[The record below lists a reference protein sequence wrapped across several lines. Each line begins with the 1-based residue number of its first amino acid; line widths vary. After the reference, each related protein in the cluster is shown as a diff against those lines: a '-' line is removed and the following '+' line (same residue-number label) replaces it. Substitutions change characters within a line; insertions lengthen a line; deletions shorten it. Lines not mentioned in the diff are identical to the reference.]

1 MARSN
6 PPSSSASASFS
17 SNNPEQDIAQ
27 QPPPPAKPPAKRSKR
42 PLAKR
47 SCLNC
52 REKKARC
59 ELPDLFVPSSH
70 DPVPVSKRCHRCNV
84 LDIDC
89 VVWDGDRKR
98 KPKLPPRRISNE
110 PDYNDCSMPEVWGPL
125 AQLVNAAE
133 AVVAA
138 QTTPTTSHASSLNL
152 IVSPSHQADS
162 ASPALSSSTQF
173 FQVSTEHFAASS
185 SRSQTPSSPYP
196 EEQSGRAPTHSSPKS
211 LGARSPAAKG
221 RGSQAN
227 QSGSPRGPSTLGP
240 LLVPNPDKDTESSY
254 CPQKSVDRAW
264 RSAWRTLAVLVDYAS
279 QQPQFTRYLLGRVHS
294 PSHGL
299 QAIDVIDMIDRQECF
314 RLKASMTKY
323 LAWHPHLPELD
334 LLYDAHSRQ
343 RSKASSLL
351 LSSMCLV
358 ASRHRY
364 ALSSSL
370 LRALSASV
378 DRLGTQLLLSS
389 MRDIRIVQA
398 FELLLAHDPS
408 LLGTSASGDQGDQA
422 TRGNGVAGESVLTA
436 ALFIAKELG
445 LDRSVQVVHRHLSHP
460 KEIMREGQLS
470 QLMVAASLWM
480 SLRLWEGHYVLVKS
494 KLRVLNDLGDLA
506 QQATCMTC
514 IDEDGKKIATASL
527 NVDRIV
533 DGSLAA
539 EVEEDGEKLRS
550 AGRTILVYRMKS
562 MAGFHGTL
570 ARVERILDSGKGE
583 DLSVASEAN
592 VHHIKTR
599 ATSGQTK
606 DKIVEV
612 VTKALE
618 ERQRIEQGKQVDMA
632 PFALYPTA
640 NLMEDWSQLES
651 NTIFSMLCTF
661 SICSL
666 YTGQFDSGFSARDF
680 VDSLQRDTE
689 LRDRISILGKN
700 RLELSEKLVSSFVFF
715 NRRMTIRGVSA
726 TAQRRPEGVIE
737 ATGAPL
743 FLTCSLVVDACKLF
757 LEGAA
762 FVLIAY
768 FVIQESSD
776 SRVLLMSQAAQRL
789 EEFDENR
796 YSHDGVYGREE
807 DPDHPRPLGICGIA
821 AKYIRE
827 MVETMQ
833 RWRLASS
840 IYRRPGLIKPRQET
854 PVSSPTV
861 QSQAPAAS
869 NQHSDAPSTAYAF
882 GLSNVPEHTPA
893 MAYPYSSGAQGVQFP
908 SMPTALLTYPHPL
921 SAETVSGGQPQAPF
935 TFPAQ
940 LWPPATEFT
949 RGHGSLDYLLASSY
963 PEQTHAVPDASGW
976 QDMPVL
982 PMFDSFFFETLFPQ

>member
-1 MARSN
+1 MVKSN
-6 PPSSSASASFS
+6 PPPSPVLTSFP
-17 SNNPEQDIAQ
+17 SNTPEQDITQ
-27 QPPPPAKPPAKRSKR
+27 QPAPPARPPAKRSKR

-98 KPKLPPRRISNE
+98 KPKLPPRRISDDPNHG
-110 PDYNDCSMPEVWGPL
+110 DCSMPNVWGPL

-138 QTTPTTSHASSLNL
+138 QSPPTTSQASSLNL
-152 IVSPSHQADS
+152 IVSPSSHAAS
-162 ASPALSSSTQF
+162 TSPALSSSSPF
-173 FQVSTEHFAASS
+173 FQISTEHFAGSA
-185 SRSQTPSSPYP
+185 SRSQTPSSPFP
-196 EEQSGRAPTHSSPKS
+196 DEQSGHAQSPHS
-211 LGARSPAAKG
+211 LGTRSPAAKG
-221 RGSQAN
+221 KGSHSN
-227 QSGSPRGPSTLGP
+227 QSASPRGPSTLGP
-240 LLVPNPDKDTESSY
+240 LLTASSDKGGNY

-264 RSAWRTLAVLVDYAS
+264 RSVWRTLSVLVDYAS

-294 PSHGL
+294 PSRGL
-299 QAIDVIDMIDRQECF
+299 PSIDVIDMIDKREC
-314 RLKASMTKY
+314 LKLKSSMTMY
-323 LAWHPHLPELD
+323 LAWHPHLPVLD
-334 LLYDAHSRQ
+334 LLYESHRHQ
-343 RSKASSLL
+343 RSKASLFL

-358 ASRHRY
+358 ASRHQH
-364 ALSSSL
+364 ALSSNL
-370 LRALSASV
+370 MKALSALV

-389 MRDIRIVQA
+389 IRDIRIVQA

-408 LLGTSASGDQGDQA
+408 LLGTSACGDQGDQA
-422 TRGNGVAGESVLTA
+422 TRGNGIAGESVLIA
-436 ALFIAKELG
+436 ALFIARELG
-445 LDRSVQVVHRHLSHP
+445 LDRSFQVVHRQLNRP
-460 KEIMREGQLS
+460 KEILREGQLS

-480 SLRLWEGHYVLVKS
+480 SLRLWEGHYILVKT
-494 KLRVLNDLGDLA
+494 KLRVLNDLGELA
-506 QQATCMTC
+506 QQSSCMTC
-514 IDEDGKKIATASL
+514 IDEDGKKIATTSL
-527 NVDRIV
+527 NVDRFV
-533 DGSLAA
+533 DGSLAG

-562 MAGFHGTL
+562 MASFHGTL
-570 ARVERILDSGKGE
+570 AKVERLLGSARSE
-583 DLSVASEAN
+583 DQAMRPEEN
-592 VHHIKTR
+592 IHHIKTR
-599 ATSGQTK
+599 SISGQTK

-612 VTKALE
+612 VTNALE
-618 ERQRIEQGKQVDMA
+618 ERQKIEQDKQVDMA

-680 VDSLQRDTE
+680 VDALQRDTE
-689 LRDRISILGKN
+689 LRDRVSILGKN
-700 RLELSEKLVSSFVFF
+700 RLDLSEKLVSSFVFF
-715 NRRMTIRGVSA
+715 NRRMTIRGESA
-726 TAQRRPEGVIE
+726 MRQRRPEGVIE
-737 ATGAPL
+737 ATGVPL

-776 SRVLLMSQAAQRL
+776 SRLLLMSQAAQRL
-789 EEFDENR
+789 EEFDENQ
-796 YSHDGVYGREE
+796 YTDDDGHRNQE
-807 DPDHPRPLGICGIA
+807 DPGHLQPLGVCGIA

-840 IYRRPGLIKPRQET
+840 IYRRPGLIKAAQET
-854 PVSSPTV
+854 PLSSPTV
-861 QSQAPAAS
+861 QSQSLAANSSQS
-869 NQHSDAPSTAYAF
+869 NTPSTAYAF
-882 GLSNVPEHTPA
+882 GQPSVPLVTPV
-893 MAYPYSSGAQGVQFP
+893 MGHPYPSGGHGLQFP
-908 SMPTALLTYPHPL
+908 SMPALLTYPHPVA
-921 SAETVSGGQPQAPF
+921 AETVSGEPSQTQF

-940 LWPPATEFT
+940 FWPSETGFS
-949 RGHGSLDYLLASSY
+949 RGHGSLDQLLNNSY
-963 PEQTHAVPDASGW
+963 PVQAHTVQDTTGL

-982 PMFDSFFFETLFPQ
+982 PMFDSFFFETLFQQ

>member
-1 MARSN
+1 MAKSN
-6 PPSSSASASFS
+6 PSSSSAASSFPS
-17 SNNPEQDIAQ
+17 TPPDQDSAQ

-98 KPKLPPRRISNE
+98 KPKLPPRRISND
-110 PDYNDCSMPEVWGPL
+110 PNYSIPEVWGPL

-138 QTTPTTSHASSLNL
+138 QSPPTTSQASSLNL
-152 IVSPSHQADS
+152 IVCPSPQAAS
-162 ASPALSSSTQF
+162 ASPALSSSSQF
-173 FQVSTEHFAASS
+173 FQISTEHLAATA

-196 EEQSGRAPTHSSPKS
+196 DEQSGRTQSHASPNS
-211 LGARSPAAKG
+211 IGRRSPAAKG
-221 RGSQAN
+221 KGPQSN
-227 QSGSPRGPSTLGP
+227 QSGSSRGPSTLGP
-240 LLVPNPDKDTESSY
+240 LLEPSSDKGNNY

-264 RSAWRTLAVLVDYAS
+264 RSVWRTLSVLVDYAS

-299 QAIDVIDMIDRQECF
+299 PPIDVIDMIDRQECQ
-314 RLKASMTKY
+314 RLKSSMKMY
-323 LAWHPHLPELD
+323 LAWHPHLPVLD
-334 LLYDAHSRQ
+334 VLYDAHCHQ
-343 RSKASSLL
+343 RSKASLFL

-364 ALSSSL
+364 AQSSSL
-370 LRALSASV
+370 MRALSALV

-408 LLGTSASGDQGDQA
+408 LLGTSASGGQNDQA
-422 TRGNGVAGESVLTA
+422 ARGNGVAGESVLTA
-436 ALFIAKELG
+436 ALFIARELG
-445 LDRSVQVVHRHLSHP
+445 LDRSVQVLHRQLNHR
-460 KEIMREGQLS
+460 KEILREGQLS

-480 SLRLWEGHYVLVKS
+480 SLRLWEGHYVLVKT

-506 QQATCMTC
+506 QQADCMTC

-527 NVDRIV
+527 NVHRFV
-533 DGSLAA
+533 DGSLSG
-539 EVEEDGEKLRS
+539 EVDEDGEKLRS

-570 ARVERILDSGKGE
+570 AKVERVLDFAKGE
-583 DLSVASEAN
+583 DHSMRPEAD
-592 VHHIKTR
+592 VHHTKTR
-599 ATSGQTK
+599 ATSGQTM

-612 VTKALE
+612 VTSALD
-618 ERQRIEQGKQVDMA
+618 ERQRIEQSKQVDMA

-651 NTIFSMLCTF
+651 STIFSMLCTF

-680 VDSLQRDTE
+680 VDSLQRDTD
-689 LRDRISILGKN
+689 LRKRTSILGKN

-726 TAQRRPEGVIE
+726 TRQQRPKGVIE

-776 SRVLLMSQAAQRL
+776 SRLLLMSQAAQRL
-789 EEFDENR
+789 EEFDENQ
-796 YSHDGVYGREE
+796 YTHDDGHDHQE
-807 DPDHPRPLGICGIA
+807 DHGHPRPLGICGIA

-840 IYRRPGLIKPRQET
+840 IYRRPGLIEPPQE
-854 PVSSPTV
+854 PAVSSPTV
-861 QSQAPAAS
+861 QSHPPAAY
-869 NQHSDAPSTAYAF
+869 NPHSSVLSTARAF
-882 GLSNVPEHTPA
+882 GPTPPIAPLVTPA
-893 MAYPYSSGAQGVQFP
+893 MAHSYPSGGHGLQFP
-908 SMPTALLTYPHPL
+908 SMPALLTYPHPL
-921 SAETVSGGQPQAPF
+921 SAETVPGGPSQTPF

-940 LWPPATEFT
+940 FLPPETEFS
-949 RGHGSLDYLLASSY
+949 RGHGSLDYLLAGSY
-963 PEQTHAVPDASGW
+963 PEQANAVPDATGW

-982 PMFDSFFFETLFPQ
+982 PMFDSFFFESFQQ